1 MPIEVEEQM
10 NPGEAQWHA
19 LYTRHQHEKTV
30 AHVLSCKGFEIFL
43 PLYWTVHRWKDRDK
57 QLWLPL
63 FPCYVFLCGGLRRQ
77 FDLLSTPGVHFV
89 LTSGEGPAVI
99 PREEIDAV
107 RKMLEGGV
115 RVEPHP
121 FLKVGDRVRVKAGPL
136 ANLEGFLV
144 RKKNRFRLVVSVELL
159 GRSAAAE
166 VDASIVERLT
176 SGSVTTRSSRTP
188 VPTSPGEVS
197 KLLTSRPFL
206 GGCGNQEPFNA

>member
-1 MPIEVEEQM
+1 MPIGSEERM

-30 AHVLSCKGFEIFL
+30 AHVLSCKGFEVFL
-43 PLYWTVHRWKDRDK
+43 PLYWAVHRWKDRDK

-63 FPCYVFLCGGLRRQ
+63 FPCYVFVCGELRRQ
-77 FDLLSTPGVHFV
+77 FDLLSTPGIHFV

-99 PREEIDAV
+99 PREEIETV
-107 RKMLEGGV
+107 RQMLERGA

-121 FLKVGDRVRVKAGPL
+121 FLNVGDRVRVKAGPL
-136 ANLEGFLV
+136 AGVEGILV

-166 VDASIVERLT
+166 IDASMVERVT
-176 SGSVTTRSSRTP
+176 SGSITSRSSWMAAGAAP
-188 VPTSPGEVS
+188 
-197 KLLTSRPFL
+197 
-206 GGCGNQEPFNA
+206 